1 MKNTKTYHELV
12 QKMRTFFLN
21 KNFIEVP
28 AQSRL
33 SILAA
38 CENPHSIA
46 TFEYQGEIWPLP
58 QTGQMWLEYELL
70 KNPEWEGVFCIS
82 TSYRQ
87 EKSPIPGRH
96 ELIFPMFE
104 FESKG
109 GMKELHKLETEL
121 LAYLGF
127 DEPVVVN
134 YDDVCQEYGG
144 VEILENEHEQRMWDE
159 KGNTVSLQNFPL
171 RTNPFWNMKH
181 NSDNIFNKIDVILY
195 GQETIGSAERS
206 CNVEEMRRNFYTIEN
221 GGYSAKLFELFGK
234 ERVEKELDEFLSH
247 NFFQRFGGGIGM
259 TRLAR
264 AYEMLQESKKL
275 VEHV

>member
-1 MKNTKTYHELV
+1 MKNTKTYNELV
-12 QKMRTFFLN
+12 QKMRIFFLDRG
-21 KNFIEVP
+21 FIEVP
-28 AQSRL
+28 TQSRL

-38 CENPHSIA
+38 CENPHSVK
-46 TFEYQGEIWPLP
+46 TFEYNGEIWPLP

-82 TSYRQ
+82 TSYRE
-87 EKSPIPGRH
+87 EKNPIPGRH
-96 ELIFPMFE
+96 EMIFPMFE

-109 GMKELHKLETEL
+109 SMKDLIKLESDL

-127 DEPVVVN
+127 DNEMIEVN
-134 YDDVCQEYGG
+134 YEDVCEEYNG
-144 VEILENEHEQRMWDE
+144 VPILENEHEQRMWEE
-159 KGNTVSLQNFPL
+159 KGNVISLQNFPR

-181 NSDNIFNKIDVILY
+181 NNGEIFNKVDVILY

-206 CNVEEMRRNFYTIEN
+206 CDVEKMREMFYTIED

-234 ERVEKELDEFLSH
+234 ERVEKELDEFLSMD
-247 NFFQRFGGGIGM
+247 FFPRFGAGIGL

-264 AYEMLQESKKL
+264 AYELNKTEVLEM
-275 VEHV
+275 V

>member
-1 MKNTKTYHELV
+1 MKNTKTYNELV
-12 QKMRTFFLN
+12 QIMRKFFL
-21 KNFIEVP
+21 KKGFIEVP
-28 AQSRL
+28 TQSRL

-46 TFEYQGEIWPLP
+46 TFTYNGEIWPLP

-70 KNPEWEGVFCIS
+70 KNPEWPGVFCIS

-87 EKSPIPGRH
+87 EKNPIPGRH

-109 GMKELHKLETEL
+109 GMKELIELESEL
-121 LAYLGF
+121 LKYLGF
-127 DEPVVVN
+127 DSSVEVD
-134 YDDVCQEYGG
+134 YDTMCKEFGG
-144 VEILENEHEQRMWDE
+144 VEILENEHETYMWKE
-159 KGNTVSLQNFPL
+159 LGPVVSLQNFPL

-181 NSDNIFNKIDVILY
+181 SSNGIFNKVDVILY

-206 CNVEEMRRNFYTIEN
+206 CDPDIMRNMFYTIEN
-221 GGYSAKLFELFGK
+221 GGYSEKLFELFGK
-234 ERVEKELDEFLSH
+234 ERVEKELEEFLSFD
-247 NFFQRFGGGIGM
+247 FFPRFGGGIGM

-264 AYEMLQESKKL
+264 AYELMMEEQLET
-275 VEHV
+275 V